1 MVSRQVCISCKYIT
15 SIFFIYNLANFSA
28 FFVSFLTRGDAL
40 NNLVVRVPSTDM
52 SYLVISVLLQRE
64 TGGNLA
70 ALLDSLSKLIRE
82 RMKLLGT
89 IKVLSAEGKLSAQ
102 ILTVLPFV
110 LALAIHLA
118 VCATLAQAK

>member
-1 MVSRQVCISCKYIT
+1 
-15 SIFFIYNLANFSA
+15 
-28 FFVSFLTRGDAL
+28 
-40 NNLVVRVPSTDM
+40 M